1 MIIEQPLDAPHV
13 AIAVVIMAIGSALQA
28 SVGIGLALFV
38 VPLLALVDRSFIP
51 DPMLLAAVLLAWMT
65 AYRDRAAI
73 DAAALRSSLI
83 GLAVGT
89 IAGVVALKF
98 VSGSGSHLDKT
109 FGALVL
115 LAVLVGVFGAKFD
128 ATPGLWVLAGGASG
142 VMGAMVGIHGPPISL
157 VLQNSEPRV
166 VRGMLG
172 AFFSVAYVG
181 AIAVLA
187 AFGLFGMPELLR
199 AAILLPGVVIGLV
212 VAPLLA
218 RHIDSKRLRLI
229 ILGIAAVSGLTLLA
243 R

>member
-1 MIIEQPLDAPHV
+1 MIEQPLDTPHI

-51 DPMLLAAVLLAWMT
+51 GPMLLAAVLLALAT
-65 AYRDRAAI
+65 AYRERTAI
-73 DAAALRSSLI
+73 DTAALRRSLI

-89 IAGVVALKF
+89 VVGVVTLKF

-109 FGALVL
+109 FGVLVL
-115 LAVLVGVFGAKFD
+115 VAVLIGVSGAQFD
-128 ATPGLWVLAGGASG
+128 ATPRLLMLAGGASG

-157 VLQNSEPRV
+157 VLQNAEPRV

-181 AIAVLA
+181 AVAVLA
-187 AFGLFGMPELLR
+187 AFGLFGMPELFR
-199 AAILLPGVVIGLV
+199 AAILLPGAAIGV
-212 VAPLLA
+212 AIAPLLA
-218 RHIDSKRLRLI
+218 RHIDSKRLRVI
-229 ILGIAAVSGLTLLA
+229 ILGIAALSGLTLLA